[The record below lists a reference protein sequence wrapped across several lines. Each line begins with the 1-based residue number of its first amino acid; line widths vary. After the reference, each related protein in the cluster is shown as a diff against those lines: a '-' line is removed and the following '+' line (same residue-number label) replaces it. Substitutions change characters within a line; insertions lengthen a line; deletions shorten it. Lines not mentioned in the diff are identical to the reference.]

1 MRNIKLTLEYD
12 GTNYAGWQIQPGEI
26 KTIQGVLSET
36 LTGLLNEGI
45 KVAGASRTDAGVHA
59 TGQVAAFKS
68 TTTIPIVGMQR
79 VLNNLL
85 PSDIVITGIEEVSL
99 DFDPR
104 RHAKSK
110 RYLYRILNRSSP
122 SSLNRFLAWHIHYP
136 LDIDSMVRGAHRFI
150 GCRDFASFMA
160 RNSGATHAV
169 REITSIDIR
178 RVDDFVEIEVTGAA
192 FLRHM
197 VRIIVGT
204 LVSLGKGKLSPDD
217 ISPIIESRDRRK
229 AAMTA
234 PPHGLCL
241 KEVAY

>member
-1 MRNIKLTLEYD
+1 
-12 GTNYAGWQIQPGEI
+12 
-26 KTIQGVLSET
+26 
-36 LTGLLNEGI
+36 
-45 KVAGASRTDAGVHA
+45 
-59 TGQVAAFKS
+59 
-68 TTTIPIVGMQR
+68 
-79 VLNNLL
+79 
-85 PSDIVITGIEEVSL
+85 
-99 DFDPR
+99 
-104 RHAKSK
+104 
-110 RYLYRILNRSSP
+110 
-122 SSLNRFLAWHIHYP
+122 
-136 LDIDSMVRGAHRFI
+136 MVRGAHRFI